1 MKKWLVPL
9 IVIAVIAIGIYNWAV
24 GFNNTAVE
32 YEADAKT
39 AWSNVESTYQR
50 RSDLYSTVIK
60 TVQGAA
66 DFERKTLNEVIEAR
80 SKATSV
86 NVNID
91 DLTPENLEKFQQAQ
105 SQLKGSFSRLIATF
119 ERYPDLK
126 ASQQFRDFQAQQE
139 GTENRINVAR
149 DRYNEAV
156 NIYDIHTTKFPGKLL
171 AGLFGFDEIPRYKAD
186 PGTENVP
193 DVNFEFN

>member
-1 MKKWLVPL
+1 MKKWLIPL
-9 IVIAVIAIGIYNWAV
+9 IVIAVIGFGIYQWAV
-24 GFNNTAVE
+24 GINNTSVE
-32 YEADAKT
+32 LEANAKT

-50 RSDLYSTVIK
+50 RNDLYSTVIK

-86 NVNID
+86 NLNVD

-105 SQLKGSFSRLIATF
+105 SQLSGSFSRLIASF

-139 GTENRINVAR
+139 GTENRINIAR

-156 NIYDIHTTKFPGKLL
+156 NKYDIYTTKFPNKLL
-171 AGLFGFDEIPRYKAD
+171 AGWFGFKEMARYKAD
-186 PGTENVP
+186 PGSEKVP
-193 DVNFEFN
+193 DVEFNF

>member
-1 MKKWLVPL
+1 MKKWLIPL
-9 IVIAVIAIGIYNWAV
+9 IVIAIIGFGIYQWAV
-24 GFNNTAVE
+24 GINNTSVE
-32 YEADAKT
+32 LEANAKT

-50 RSDLYSTVIK
+50 RNDLYSTVIK

-80 SKATSV
+80 SKATSMNI
-86 NVNID
+86 NVD

-105 SQLKGSFSRLIATF
+105 SQLSGSFSRLIASF

-139 GTENRINVAR
+139 GTENRINIAR

-156 NIYDIHTTKFPGKLL
+156 NKYDIYTTKFPNKLL
-171 AGLFGFDEIPRYKAD
+171 AGWFGFKEMARYKAD
-186 PGTENVP
+186 PGSEKVP
-193 DVNFEFN
+193 DVEFNF